1 MTTCIVQ
8 TPKPRVFE
16 TKELSFFKNSM
27 SSSLLPT
34 ITIFIGSF
42 LYSDKR
48 WSYSLTH
55 IVPKTRNTSIFHLAH
70 LTLDL
75 NSLHH
80 QQHWICRVTTKTR
93 KETSIVTWVSSIH
106 QQQHQICIFTTQTE
120 KENCFGL
127 EGGLAPNIVVYFQN
141 VLDLFQC

>member
-8 TPKPRVFE
+8 TPKPWVFE
-16 TKELSFFKNSM
+16 LKGIIFLQKLYM

-34 ITIFIGSF
+34 ITIFIGF
-42 LYSDKR
+42 ILILRQKVAR
-48 WSYSLTH
+48 VLTH

-75 NSLHH
+75 TSLHH
-80 QQHWICRVTTKTR
+80 QQHWICRVTTQTR
-93 KETSIVTWVSSIH
+93 KETSIVTWVSSIY
-106 QQQHQICIFTTQTE
+106 QQKHQICNPNTKRNQH
-120 KENCFGL
+120 CFGL
-127 EGGLAPNIVVYFQN
+127 EGGFAPNIVVYFQN

>member
-8 TPKPRVFE
+8 TPKPQVFE
-16 TKELSFFKNSM
+16 SKELSFFKNSTYPLPCYQQ
-27 SSSLLPT
+27 SQFSLD
-34 ITIFIGSF
+34 SF

-75 NSLHH
+75 TSLHH
-80 QQHWICRVTTKTR
+80 QQHWICRVTTQTR
-93 KETSIVTWVSSIH
+93 KETSIVTWVSSIY
-106 QQQHQICIFTTQTE
+106 QQQHQICIFTTQTQ
-120 KENCFGL
+120 KQTS
-127 EGGLAPNIVVYFQN
+127 I
-141 VLDLFQC
+141 VLD